1 MNIENLEKANKIQKR
16 LEFLKEQKGKF
27 EQSERL
33 WSDTFETKKKDYTNA
48 QISYLSR
55 EFVDFN
61 ILRTFALQKI
71 KEEIEEKEQE
81 FQNL

>member
-16 LEFLKEQKGKF
+16 LEFLKEQKWKF

-33 WSDTFETKKKDYTNA
+33 WSGTFETKKKDSTNA

-71 KEEIEEKEQE
+71 NEEIEEKEQE

>member
-16 LEFLKEQKGKF
+16 LEFKKKKKGKF

-33 WSDTFETKKKDYTNA
+33 WSDTFETKKKDSTNA

-71 KEEIEEKEQE
+71 NEEIEEKEQE

>member
-16 LEFLKEQKGKF
+16 LEFLKEQKWKF

-33 WSDTFETKKKDYTNA
+33 WSDTFETKKKDSTNA

-55 EFVDFN
+55 EFVNFN

-71 KEEIEEKEQE
+71 NEEIEEKEQE